1 MGVQGLS
8 HNNAIVDFQRKR
20 GFESTKYVLPFLK
33 DDMDLLDIG
42 CGPGSITCVLAQH
55 VKSVIGID
63 IDGETIRSA
72 QEIAS
77 RENITN
83 LSFLHGSMLALPFPD
98 NHFDAVT
105 FHAVLYHLDAATLQV
120 ALKEAYRV
128 LKPGGLIAT
137 RDSDV
142 GGDVIYPENPDIELS
157 LNLWQRWYGHSSSDR
172 PQFGRRQGHVLR
184 AHGFEPFWS
193 GASYHN
199 HSADPQ
205 IKRQSVI
212 DAKANM
218 IGLSDDLVSKGLAT
232 REEINRA
239 VKAWD
244 DWGNEP
250 DCVYLRCRCEC
261 VARKPE
267 T

>member
-8 HNNAIVDFQRKR
+8 HNNAIVDFQKKR
-20 GFESTKYVLPFLK
+20 GLESTRYLLPYLTG
-33 DDMDLLDIG
+33 DMDLLDIG
-42 CGPGSITCVLAQH
+42 CGPGSITAVLAQH

-72 QEIAS
+72 QGAAT
-77 RENITN
+77 REKIGN
-83 LSFLHGSMLALPFPD
+83 LQFLHGSMLALPFED
-98 NHFDAVT
+98 NRFDAVT
-105 FHAVLYHLDAATLQV
+105 FHAVLYHLDEATLDA

-157 LNLWQRWYGHSSSDR
+157 LNLWQRWYGHSSTDR
-172 PQFGRRQGHVLR
+172 PKFGRRQGHVLR
-184 AHGFEPFWS
+184 THGFTPIWS
-193 GASYHN
+193 GASFHN
-199 HSADPQ
+199 HSSDSETR
-205 IKRQSVI
+205 RQSVI

-232 REEINRA
+232 KDEIARA
-239 VKAWD
+239 INAWD
-244 DWGNEP
+244 DWGKEP
-250 DCVYLRCRCEC
+250 DAVYLRCRAEC
-261 VARKPE
+261 VALKPI
-267 T
+267 